1 MRYDYHNYLRTALN
15 PARHYLNDESL
26 SFQNMVG
33 EYDGSLYAYFKVQD
47 EKVIYR
53 DKEALSVYR
62 SDFLQISMLARDGS
76 GVKNYVVAPY
86 GPEPIYPYEV
96 ESDYSNP
103 EYEGRITGQWY
114 ETADGYEIELQIP
127 MQMLGERLGFTI
139 FDVDDISQRTIS
151 TVVATYK
158 VADAERLGSLRLPT
172 PEIDRIVAGMNHNNS
187 RIQVVDFSGR
197 VLLTVGDIQSATGL
211 QLAKSTSDNEE
222 NKYWE
227 LLQSQIFRPLYD
239 RFLIQPTYDFI
250 DELYSAVTREGEPL
264 NSALTGVPLTQF
276 RTLTDTQTRI

>member
-1 MRYDYHNYLRTALN
+1 
-15 PARHYLNDESL
+15 
-26 SFQNMVG
+26 MVG

-47 EKVIYR
+47 EKVVYR
-53 DKEALSVYR
+53 DKEALSVHR
-62 SDFLQISMLARDGS
+62 SDFLQISMLAKDGS

-86 GPEPIYPYEV
+86 GPEPIYPFEI

-158 VADAERLGSLRLPT
+158 VADAERLLSL
-172 PEIDRIVAGMNHNNS
+172 IHI
-187 RIQVVDFSGR
+187 
-197 VLLTVGDIQSATGL
+197 
-211 QLAKSTSDNEE
+211 
-222 NKYWE
+222 
-227 LLQSQIFRPLYD
+227 
-239 RFLIQPTYDFI
+239 
-250 DELYSAVTREGEPL
+250 
-264 NSALTGVPLTQF
+264 
-276 RTLTDTQTRI
+276 